1 MFCPARWAAGIF
13 RRHNVSAYRYQFKH
27 PALALTCAVDTCNAV
42 PTTFKNPC
50 TTDILL
56 HNVLINCAQ
65 VGAPHSSDVAFWFG
79 FEGAS
84 LRSYE
89 ELQLSSKMSG
99 YLRGLAGTIATHH
112 HIRCVRI

>member
-13 RRHNVSAYRYQFKH
+13 RRHNVTAYQYQFKH
-27 PALALTCAVDTCNAV
+27 PALSLTCAVDTCNA
-42 PTTFKNPC
+42 
-50 TTDILL
+50 
-56 HNVLINCAQ
+56 

-79 FEGAS
+79 FQGAS

-99 YLRGLAGTIATHH
+99 YLRGLAGTIATHYTRSLPFH
-112 HIRCVRI
+112 LPLRFPFPLTHSHR